1 MVDQLTENL
10 VKKALSRRGFLA
22 SAGAVTAAT
31 MVGCG
36 NDTTFTPTQ
45 VTTPTA
51 AVTVADADVLNFA
64 LNLEYLEATFYLYAA
79 TGSGL
84 SAADSLSGGAVTIKS
99 NAAVPFVSPLYK
111 QLAAELAQTELQHVR
126 ALQAAIKLIGGTA
139 VAAPALDLQNSFNAV
154 AKLAGITGG
163 TFDPF
168 ASDLNF
174 IVGALVFEDVGV
186 TAYTGAANLF
196 STAAATNG
204 VLSAAAGIQAAE
216 SYHAGSLR
224 TLLAG
229 NATATGVY
237 TSLNNFNLIS
247 AVRASVGGGN
257 ETPVVTGTSTG
268 AATAQTA
275 TTPATYT
282 GPSSIVA
289 ADSTNA
295 LGYARTT
302 DQVLHIVYGTGGG
315 AGVSSG
321 GFFPSGLNGL
331 VKTTTA

>member
-1 MVDQLTENL
+1 MVDQLVTKL
-10 VKKALSRRGFLA
+10 TQKALSRRGFLA
-22 SAGAVTAAT
+22 GAGAVTAAT
-31 MVGCG
+31 MTGCS
-36 NDTTFTPTQ
+36 NDATFTPTQ
-45 VTTPTA
+45 VTTPTP
-51 AVTVADADVLNFA
+51 AVTITDSDVLNFA
-64 LNLEYLEATFYLYAA
+64 LNLEYLEASYYLYAA

-84 SAADSLSGGAVTIKS
+84 LSADSLSGGAVTVK
-99 NAAVPFVSPLYK
+99 NNPKVPFVSTLY
-111 QLAAELAQTELQHVR
+111 QQIAAELAQTELQHVR
-126 ALQAAIKLIGGTA
+126 ALQAAIKAVGGTP
-139 VAAPALDLQNSFNAV
+139 VAAPPIDLLNSFNAV
-154 AKLAGITGG
+154 AKLAGIAGG
-163 TFDPF
+163 VFDPF
-168 ASDLNF
+168 ANDLAF
-174 IVGALVFEDVGV
+174 IVGSLVFEDVGV

-196 STAAATNG
+196 SAAAATNG

-216 SYHAGSLR
+216 AYHAGSLR

-237 TSLNNFNLIS
+237 TSLNNFNLIT

-257 ETPVVTGTSTG
+257 ETPVLSGSSTG
-268 AATAQTA
+268 AATAQVA
-275 TTPATYT
+275 TTPAAYT

-302 DQVLHIVYGTGGG
+302 DQVLHIVYGTGGA

>member
-1 MVDQLTENL
+1 MVDQLVDKLTQ
-10 VKKALSRRGFLA
+10 KALSRRGFLA

-45 VTTPTA
+45 VTIPTPA
-51 AVTVADADVLNFA
+51 ATVGDADVLNFA
-64 LNLEYLEATFYLYAA
+64 LNLEYLEATYYLYAA
-79 TGSGL
+79 TGAGL
-84 SAADSLSGGAVTIKS
+84 SSTDSMGGGAVTIKS
-99 NAAVPFVSPLYK
+99 GAAVPFVTPLFR
-111 QLAAELAQTELQHVR
+111 QIAAELAQTELQHVR
-126 ALQAAIKLIGGTA
+126 ALQAAIKLIGGTP
-139 VAAPALDLQNSFNAV
+139 VAAPAIDLQNSFNAV
-154 AKLAGITGG
+154 ATLAGIGS

-168 ASDLNF
+168 ASELAYL
-174 IVGALVFEDVGV
+174 VGSLVFEDVGV
-186 TAYTGAANLF
+186 TAYTGAATLF
-196 STAAATNG
+196 SSAAKTNG

-216 SYHAGSLR
+216 AYHAGALR

-229 NATATGVY
+229 NAAATGTY
-237 TSLNNFNLIS
+237 TSLNNFNSIV

-257 ETPVVTGTSTG
+257 ETAVFSGTSSG
-268 AATAQTA
+268 AATAQSGP
-275 TTPATYT
+275 TPPVYT

-295 LGYARTT
+295 LGYARTVS
-302 DQVLHIVYGTGGG
+302 QVLHIVYGTGGS

-321 GFFPSGLNGL
+321 GFFPSGMNGL

>member
-1 MVDQLTENL
+1 MVDQLVDKL
-10 VKKALSRRGFLA
+10 AQKALSRRGFLA
-22 SAGAVTAAT
+22 GAGVVTAAS

-45 VTTPTA
+45 VTTPTP
-51 AVTVADADVLNFA
+51 AVTIADSDVLNFA

-79 TGSGL
+79 TGTGL
-84 SAADSLSGGAVTIKS
+84 SAADSLSGGAVTIKTG
-99 NAAVPFVSPLYK
+99 AAVPFVTPLYK
-111 QLAAELAQTELQHVR
+111 QIAAELAQTELQHVR
-126 ALQAAIKLIGGTA
+126 ALQAAIKLIGGTP

-154 AKLAGITGG
+154 AKLAGISGG

-168 ASDLNF
+168 LNELNF
-174 IVGALVFEDVGV
+174 IVGSLVFEDVGV

-196 STAAATNG
+196 SATAATNG
-204 VLSAAAGIQAAE
+204 ILSAAAGIQAAE
-216 SYHAGSLR
+216 AYHAGALR

-229 NATATGVY
+229 AASAGGAGSAALTA
-237 TSLNNFNLIS
+237 LNNFNLITT
-247 AVRASVGGGN
+247 VRASVGGGN
-257 ETPVVTGTSTG
+257 ETPVATGTTTGIPAQYVSPST
-268 AATAQTA
+268 
-275 TTPATYT
+275 
-282 GPSSIVA
+282 IVA

-302 DQVLHIVYGTGGG
+302 DQVLHIVYGTGGA

-321 GFFPSGLNGL
+321 GFFPSGTNGL